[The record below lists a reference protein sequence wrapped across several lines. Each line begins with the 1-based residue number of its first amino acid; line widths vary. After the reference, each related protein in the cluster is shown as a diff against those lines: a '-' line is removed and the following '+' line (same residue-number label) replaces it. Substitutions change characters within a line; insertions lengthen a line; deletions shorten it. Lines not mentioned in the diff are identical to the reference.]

1 MQKSLSLFS
10 VLIGIAVHCFASP
23 PVPFSGKIAVEGTN
37 FHGTARFAFS
47 IVDGEGQEYWRHAED
62 EQATIENFVLNG
74 RYVVLLGG
82 QGMQPLPP
90 ELFLEHDHLL
100 LRVSV
105 DLQDGAGM
113 RLLQP
118 DQPITSTPYALVAD
132 LAHHATVANGVSAN
146 GITHSMLS
154 EVVRADLNRS
164 SQISYDQLSADVT
177 EKLNRTITLA
187 DLDQQVVA
195 ELNDSVAPGSIT
207 SNQLS
212 EQILKYI
219 RPEIIEV
226 PKLPDFRQ
234 QVYQG
239 QEIVLK
245 GDADGKFLSYQ
256 WTRNGQTIP
265 GATSAEYI

>member
-1 MQKSLSLFS
+1 
-10 VLIGIAVHCFASP
+10 
-23 PVPFSGKIAVEGTN
+23 
-37 FHGTARFAFS
+37 
-47 IVDGEGQEYWRHAED
+47 
-62 EQATIENFVLNG
+62 
-74 RYVVLLGG
+74 
-82 QGMQPLPP
+82 
-90 ELFLEHDHLL
+90 
-100 LRVSV
+100 
-105 DLQDGAGM
+105 M

-118 DQPITSTPYALVAD
+118 DQPINSTPYALVAD

-146 GITHSMLS
+146 GITHAMLS
-154 EVVRADLNRS
+154 EEVRAD
-164 SQISYDQLSADVT
+164 
-177 EKLNRTITLA
+177 LNRTITLA

-226 PKLPDFRQ
+226 PELPDFRQ

-245 GDADGKFLSYQ
+245 GDACDK
-256 WTRNGQTIP
+256 
-265 GATSAEYI
+265 

>member
-1 MQKSLSLFS
+1 MHKSLSLLF
-10 VLIGIAVHCFASP
+10 VLLGMTLHSFASP

-37 FHGTARFAFS
+37 FHGTAHFAFS

-113 RLLQP
+113 RLLEP

-146 GITHSMLS
+146 AVTHAMLS
-154 EVVRADLNRS
+154 EEVRADLNRS

-177 EKLNRTITLA
+177 EKLNRTVTLA

-195 ELNDSVAPGSIT
+195 ELKDSVAPGSIT
-207 SNQLS
+207 SHQLS

-226 PKLPDFRQ
+226 PELPDFRQ

-245 GDADGKFLSYQ
+245 GDADGKFLSSTASVLTLPKSLLA
-256 WTRNGQTIP
+256 TR
-265 GATSAEYI
+265 E